1 MKTIL
6 VLEDDPSNM
15 QIFCALLWS
24 KGFQVLEATNGHEA
38 IQISNNE
45 VGSIDLLV
53 SDLQLPD
60 ASGTQVALQLVE
72 TRPDLPILFVSG
84 TPMFDWTERDLRN
97 FRHLPAGAVDFL
109 EKPFGVSTFEKKIK
123 DLLHNPICMPALQG
137 DG

>member
-6 VLEDDPSNM
+6 VLEDNPSNM
-15 QIFCALLWS
+15 QIFCILLWA
-24 KGFQVLEATNGHEA
+24 KGYQVLEATTGHEA

-60 ASGTQVALQLVE
+60 VSGTQVALQLVE
-72 TRPDLPILFVSG
+72 SRPDLPILFVSG

-109 EKPFGVSTFEKKIK
+109 EKPFGVSTLEKKIK
-123 DLLHNPICMPALQG
+123 DLLHNHICMAAFHG

>member
-6 VLEDDPSNM
+6 VLEDNPSNM
-15 QIFCALLWS
+15 QIFCILLWA
-24 KGFQVLEATNGHEA
+24 KGYQVLEATTGHEA

-60 ASGTQVALQLVE
+60 VSGTQVALQLME
-72 TRPDLPILFVSG
+72 SRPDLLILFVSG

-109 EKPFGVSTFEKKIK
+109 EKPFGVSIFEAKIK
-123 DLLHNPICMPALQG
+123 DLLHNHICMPAFQG

>member
-24 KGFQVLEATNGHEA
+24 KGFQVLEATTGHEA

-60 ASGTQVALQLVE
+60 LSGTQVALQLVE
-72 TRPDLPILFVSG
+72 SRPDLPILFVSG

-109 EKPFGVSTFEKKIK
+109 EKPFGVSTLEKKIK
-123 DLLHNPICMPALQG
+123 DLLHNHICMAAFHG

>member
-6 VLEDDPSNM
+6 VLEDNPSNM
-15 QIFCALLWS
+15 QIFCILLWA
-24 KGFQVLEATNGHEA
+24 KGYQVLEATTGHEA

-45 VGSIDLLV
+45 IGSIDLLV

-60 ASGTQVALQLVE
+60 LSGTQVALQLME
-72 TRPDLPILFVSG
+72 SRPDLLILLVSG

-97 FRHLPAGAVDFL
+97 FRRLPTGAVDFL
-109 EKPFGVSTFEKKIK
+109 EKPFRASTFETKIE
-123 DLLHNPICMPALQG
+123 DLLHHHTRVPALQG

>member
-6 VLEDDPSNM
+6 VLEDNPSNM
-15 QIFCALLWS
+15 QIFCILLWA
-24 KGFQVLEATNGHEA
+24 KGYQVLEATTGQEA

-60 ASGTQVALQLVE
+60 VSGTQVALQLVE
-72 TRPDLPILFVSG
+72 SRPDLPILFVSG
-84 TPMFDWTERDLRN
+84 TPMLDWTERDLCN

-109 EKPFGVSTFEKKIK
+109 EKPFGVSIFETKIK
-123 DLLHNPICMPALQG
+123 DLLHNHICMPAFQG